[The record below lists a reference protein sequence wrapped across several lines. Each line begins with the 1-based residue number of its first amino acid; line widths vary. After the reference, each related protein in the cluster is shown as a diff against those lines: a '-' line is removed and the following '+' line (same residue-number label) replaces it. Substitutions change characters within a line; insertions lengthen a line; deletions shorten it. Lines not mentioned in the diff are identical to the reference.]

1 MVVGPAIARADI
13 PRLCERLATLLDHC
27 GAAEL
32 TCDVAAVTAPD
43 GVTIEALARLQL
55 TARRRGRRIRLYGA
69 CGELRGLLRLTG
81 LAEVLPLHD
90 GTGHILPADRGPD
103 PDDPPPD
110 ANPGDPSPRT
120 S

>member
-1 MVVGPAIARADI
+1 MPAHAVMAVGPAIARADI

-27 GAAEL
+27 GAAEV
-32 TCDVAAVTAPD
+32 TCDVAAVTDPD

-69 CGELRGLLRLTG
+69 CGELRGLLMLTG

-90 GTGHILPADRGPD
+90 
-103 PDDPPPD
+103 PPSD
-110 ANPGDPSPRT
+110 TNPRDPSPRT